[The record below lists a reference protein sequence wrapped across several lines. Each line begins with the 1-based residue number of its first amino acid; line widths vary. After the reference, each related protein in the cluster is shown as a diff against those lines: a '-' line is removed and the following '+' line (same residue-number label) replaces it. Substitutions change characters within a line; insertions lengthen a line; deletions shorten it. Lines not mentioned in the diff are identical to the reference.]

1 MAQAMGLR
9 AKGKGMAP
17 APPPAAINLAL
28 QNAAKPKL
36 NLGEL
41 KQGAVLAEI
50 KCSPG
55 ISGLKKFKAAA
66 NVMKAVKRMSDW
78 VKMTD
83 PATGETFYENKKT
96 GDLSWNDPEETP
108 GAEVISGS
116 ATF

>member
-1 MAQAMGLR
+1 M
-9 AKGKGMAP
+9 P
-17 APPPAAINLAL
+17 SPPAKPTAAAAAL
-28 QNAAKPKL
+28 GSAFGQPKKKVS
-36 NLGEL
+36 GF
-41 KQGAVLAEI
+41 G
-50 KCSPG
+50 
-55 ISGLKKFKAAA
+55 GLKKFKAAA